1 MDMQEIEKAT
11 DRWQKEVTS
20 QSGII
25 YAVLLAVGLICFGTV
40 GYRVLEGWSWLN
52 AFYTTVITVT
62 TIGYGDF
69 TPTNPDGKIFAV
81 IFAISAIGIV
91 TYTFSSM
98 AAWVIKREQ
107 ARAIRKH
114 QERKMKQISKL
125 QEHVILCGGGVM
137 GSQVVRVLQRNNIPF
152 IVVEP
157 DEESMRRLMLYLR
170 KDYLEQQVLQQYN
183 PDILNSDSSDYETK
197 TIAELAKDTN
207 VNYLQDDPAEDRTL
221 VTAGIQRAR
230 ALIAAMP
237 TDKDNMFVVLGAR
250 QLARKANNPNLQ
262 IVSRVV
268 DETSGSKI
276 KAAGADRTLSLNF
289 VGGLQLA
296 SNALEPEIA
305 EFWSHLFLQQED
317 GIRMS
322 IINLKD
328 KPELVGKPV
337 SNVRTQF
344 KRVVVGIKRN
354 DEYFYMPELDTLLE
368 ADDVLITVGA

>member
-1 MDMQEIEKAT
+1 MDIREIEKNT
-11 DRWQKEVTS
+11 NKWQKEVMS
-20 QSGII
+20 QSGIL
-25 YAVLLAVGLICFGTV
+25 YAVFFAVGLVILGTV
-40 GYRVLEGWSWLN
+40 GYRFLEGWSWLD

-69 TPTNPDGKIFAV
+69 TPTNPNGKIFAV
-81 IFAISAIGIV
+81 IFAVSAIGIV

-98 AAWVIKREQ
+98 AAWVIIREQ

-125 QEHVILCGGGVM
+125 QNHVILCGGSVM
-137 GSQVVRVLQRNNIPF
+137 GSQVVRVLHRNNIPF

-157 DEESMRRLMLYLR
+157 EEEAMRQLMLYLR

-183 PDILNSDSSDYETK
+183 PETIDSDTADYETED
-197 TIAELAKDTN
+197 IDELAKDTN
-207 VNYLQDDPAEDRTL
+207 VIYLQNDPAEDRTL
-221 VTAGIQRAR
+221 VTAGIERAR

-250 QLARKANNPNLQ
+250 QLARKTNNPNLQ

-268 DETSGSKI
+268 DETNGSKI
-276 KAAGADRTLSLNF
+276 KAAGADSTLSLNF

-305 EFWSHLFLQQED
+305 EFWNHLFLQQEE
-317 GIRMS
+317 GLRMS
-322 IINLKD
+322 VINLKD
-328 KPELVGKPV
+328 KP
-337 SNVRTQF
+337 
-344 KRVVVGIKRN
+344 GISGQAR
-354 DEYFYMPELDTLLE
+354 F
-368 ADDVLITVGA
+368 